1 MSVDEVDTPQAS
13 SQVRGDI
20 IKHTRGY
27 LPKLTCAHKQGYL
40 NTRLIFITQQAI
52 RYSLLLRLHPTYM
65 FLESPSTLSV
75 QFLDRRTDS
84 FTKPRILGNHLADQ
98 FPSRDMSLFLFA
110 LCLFGRLIDSQFV
123 SWTQK
128 FSRSQ
133 STFTHRLHRTPSDP
147 HDTE

>member
-1 MSVDEVDTPQAS
+1 MSVNEVDTPQAS

-27 LPKLTCAHKQGYL
+27 LPKLTSAHKQGHL

-75 QFLDRRTDS
+75 QFLDKQTDP
-84 FTKPRILGNHLADQ
+84 FTKTPHTWKPFGGPIPIKGYVAVPVRPALIREVDRQPVRLMDAEILQVPVNVYPP
-98 FPSRDMSLFLFA
+98 PSQ
-110 LCLFGRLIDSQFV
+110 DS
-123 SWTQK
+123 
-128 FSRSQ
+128 
-133 STFTHRLHRTPSDP
+133 
-147 HDTE
+147 